1 MIEMN
6 SNKILGWIFAVSLL
20 IAFLH
25 LGALEYF
32 WYWQFWWF
40 DIPLHF
46 LGGVLLALIASFL
59 YIKYGST
66 EGRVTN
72 RMIFINLIAT
82 VLIVGFLWEVFEL
95 VAGGREFADSDYTL
109 DTIADMFTDL
119 AGGLFVYGI
128 ISNIYGRKS

>member
-1 MIEMN
+1 MN
-6 SNKILGWIFAVSLL
+6 SNKILGWIFAVSVV

-25 LGALEYF
+25 VGALEYF

-46 LGGVLLALIASFL
+46 LGGVLIALMASFF
-59 YIKYGST
+59 YVRYVST
-66 EGRVTN
+66 EGYITS
-72 RMIFINLIAT
+72 RMLFINLISA

-95 VAGGREFADSDYTL
+95 VVGGREFADSDYTL
-109 DTIADMFTDL
+109 DTISDMFTDL

-128 ISNIYGRKS
+128 INNIYARKS